1 MTSSHT
7 NNDPTTTHVA
17 TTADGRRIAAD
28 LTGPADGPVVLLST
42 AAPGSRRFDPDP
54 EATHD
59 AGIRLLTLDR
69 PGYGGSDPL
78 PTGQAPTI
86 TGAADDAA
94 AVLDDLGI
102 ASVGA
107 AGWSAGGRVV
117 LALAARRP
125 ELVHSLAIVATPA
138 PHEEVAWIGDDEL
151 GLIQMLLD
159 DPNRV
164 TTLTAMLAPMTA
176 DPSAAVE
183 QLCAGAADTATLQRP
198 GLRDALVA
206 MLSEGFV
213 QGPVGL
219 ATDLVSYTV
228 SDWGFDARSVGAP
241 LRAFYGEGDELIT
254 PAHGRWYVDRVASG
268 SLKVVPDAGH
278 LVVCEAWDDILGWL
292 AR

>member
-1 MTSSHT
+1 MTNSST
-7 NNDPTTTHVA
+7 SNDPTTTHVT

-42 AAPGSRRFDPDP
+42 AAPGSRHFDPDP
-54 EATHD
+54 EATRA
-59 AGIRLLTLDR
+59 AGVRLLTLDR

-78 PTGQAPTI
+78 PAGQAPTI

-125 ELVHSLAIVATPA
+125 ELVHSLATVATPA
-138 PHEEVAWIGDDEL
+138 PHEEVAWIGADEL
-151 GLIQMLLD
+151 GLIQMLVD
-159 DPNRV
+159 DPDRV

-183 QLCAGAADTATLQRP
+183 QLCAGAADAATLERP
-198 GLRDALVA
+198 GVRDALVA
-206 MLSEGFV
+206 MLSEGFA
-213 QGPVGL
+213 QGSVGL

-241 LRAFYGEGDELIT
+241 MRAFYGEGDELIR
-254 PAHGRWYVDRVASG
+254 PAHGQWYVDQVTDG
-268 SLKVVPDAGH
+268 SLQVVPDAGH
-278 LVVCEAWDDILGWL
+278 LVVCEAWTDILGWL
-292 AR
+292 NR

>member
-1 MTSSHT
+1 MTDS
-7 NNDPTTTHVA
+7 NATTHHSTTSVT

-28 LTGPADGPVVLLST
+28 LTGPADGPLVLLST

-54 EATHD
+54 VATRA
-59 AGIRLLTLDR
+59 AGVRLLTLDR

-78 PTGQAPTI
+78 PGGQAPTM

-125 ELVHSLAIVATPA
+125 DLVHSLAVVATPA
-138 PHEEVAWIGDDEL
+138 PHDEVAWIGAEEL
-151 GLIQMLLD
+151 GMIQLLLD
-159 DPNRV
+159 DPEPV
-164 TTLTAMLAPMTA
+164 TTLCAMLAPMTA

-183 QLCAGAADTATLQRP
+183 QLCAGAADAATLGDP
-198 GLRDALVA
+198 AVRDAVVA
-206 MLSEGFV
+206 MLAEAFV
-213 QGPVGL
+213 QGPIGL

-228 SDWGFDARSVGAP
+228 NDWGFDARSVGAP
-241 LRAFYGEGDELIT
+241 MRGFYGEDDELVV
-254 PAHGRWYVDRVASG
+254 PAHGQWYVDQVADG
-268 SLKVVPDAGH
+268 SLQVVPESGH
-278 LVVCEAWDDILGWL
+278 LVVCEAWADVLCWL